1 MKLSNRI
8 EQLAIS
14 PTRRYLGLAQEVEAA
29 GTRVLRLSIGQPDI
43 AAPNEYFEALGQ
55 LTRGTVPYPPAMG
68 IPAMRKAQSDYYK
81 KYGID
86 YAPEEIFIT
95 TGATEGITF
104 AIQTLCDPGDAIMLI
119 EPFYTNYGM
128 IAQMQDVETVAI
140 TTSVHDN
147 YSLPSLETFESLYS
161 DNLRA
166 ILFAN
171 PGNPTGRVY
180 TEEELQIIVDFAL
193 KHDLYVISDEVYREF
208 NFTERPFVSMYD
220 FEEIRD
226 HLFLIDSASKK
237 YALCGAR
244 VGSIATK
251 NEYLKEA
258 MVKLSQM
265 RLGCPHAEQ
274 VAVAKLINLDDRY
287 FDGVRELYRNRRDA
301 LREALEAVGTL
312 EFSEPEGAFYT
323 MIRLPVKNAEDYV
336 VWLLKNFSIDHET
349 VLLTPASGFYK
360 TPGAGIDEVRV
371 SYCVDADILRRAI
384 HIVAEGLKEYPN
396 N

>member
-104 AIQTLCDPGDAIMLI
+104 AIQALCDPGDAIMLI

>member
-1 MKLSNRI
+1 MNLSHRI

-14 PTRRYLGLAQEVEAA
+14 PTRRYLGLAQEVEAS

-43 AAPNEYFEALGQ
+43 PAPNEYFEALGD
-55 LTRGTVPYPPAMG
+55 LTRGTVPYPNAMG
-68 IPAMRKAQSDYYK
+68 VPAMRKAQSDYYK
-81 KYGID
+81 QYDID
-86 YAPEEIFIT
+86 YSPDEIFIT

-104 AIQTLCDPGDAIMLI
+104 AMQAVCDPGDSILLI
-119 EPFYTNYGM
+119 EPYYTNYGM

-140 TTSVHDN
+140 TTGVHDN
-147 YSLPSLETFESLYS
+147 YALPSLDSFEALY
-161 DNLRA
+161 NERMRA
-166 ILFAN
+166 ILFSN
-171 PGNPTGRVY
+171 PGNPTGRIY
-180 TEEELQIIVDFAL
+180 TQEELQTIVDFAL
-193 KHDLYVISDEVYREF
+193 KHDLYIISDEVYREF
-208 NFTERPFVSMYD
+208 NFTDRPYVSMYD

-251 NEYLKEA
+251 NPALQEA
-258 MVKLSQM
+258 MVKLCQM

-274 VAVAKLINLDDRY
+274 MAVSKLINLDERY

-301 LREALEAVGTL
+301 LREALEEAGTL
-312 EFSEPEGAFYT
+312 QFSEPEGAFYT
-323 MIRLPVKNAEDYV
+323 MIRLPVKSAEDYV
-336 VWLLKNFSIDHET
+336 VWLLKNFVIDNET

-360 TPGAGIDEVRV
+360 TPGAGIDEVRI

-384 HIVAEGLKEYPN
+384 HIVAEGLKVYPDR
-396 N
+396 